1 MSVMRFVCFLSDT
14 FVGLVPTLQRLP
26 DECIFYILNMCRWD
40 WFEDDAEEMS
50 QIRRRLSGMRSIL
63 PSSSRPRRQSR
74 PTSERTAVEVEEPR
88 RRFRIFGFG
97 GMRNAL
103 TASS

>member
-1 MSVMRFVCFLSDT
+1 
-14 FVGLVPTLQRLP
+14 
-26 DECIFYILNMCRWD
+26 MCRWD

-50 QIRRRLSGMRSIL
+50 QIRRGMRRIF
-63 PSSSRPRRQSR
+63 PSASSRPRRQPPR
-74 PTSERTAVEVEEPR
+74 PSTQQEVAVREEPR